1 LESYPLQA
9 ESTRLNFLVQ
19 YLNHP
24 NQKWLHSALGFHSPE
39 EFEEQAKGKNQPEAA
54 NRIPREQGL
63 FRRVHFSPD
72 LERNFSVRLVY
83 GMAR

>member
-9 ESTRLNFLVQ
+9 ESTHLNFLVQ
-19 YLNHP
+19 YPHYP
-24 NQKWLHSALGFHSPE
+24 NQKWLQSALGFHSPE

-72 LERNFSVRLVY
+72 LQRNFSVRLVY